1 MSDAHKILTVS
12 YGTFSCTLEGFDD
25 PFSAM
30 KGIAEYFRDLAAD
43 DRYFGAEP
51 PTPDAKML
59 QQITEQASQ
68 RRVNAQISDQGM
80 VMRPDVE
87 DAQEAKPA
95 AAPAAPAVAEP
106 TPQAKDQPVDQA
118 DTNIANALS
127 AAAPVAEQAAP
138 EQPEAPTAPVAQAAQ
153 SEQAEASEPSIED
166 SISQLTEQTA
176 NEAPVAEAEVAE
188 PVAEPVLAEA
198 ATQTEEIATTEP
210 EAAEPDV
217 IAEPVESVAAR
228 LARLRGDTAQAA
240 APQATDADS
249 VAGKLALMRQISND
263 DAPAADEPAFSE
275 DQHAEAGETDQ
286 DLSEVIS
293 RIETGTTP
301 DLPAEAEEE
310 AAEGIE
316 EVLDPNEEAELM
328 AELAAIEAETKSQ
341 DLAQDAADASETPEI
356 DLSAIADQVETAAPA
371 VVATAGVVQAA
382 PEAEDTLLG
391 EDTLSAIAGVMD
403 STQENIFN
411 ADQTEEAPS
420 EEVAIAADE
429 DEAPAPRSE
438 PFNNAADE
446 EVSRLLDATDDR
458 LASSETS
465 RRRANIEHLKAA
477 VAARHADEELAD
489 GDQPATDEKAEYRE
503 DLAQVMRPRRVQV
516 AVERRAKRPE
526 QRPSPLLLVS
536 EQRVDEEPSTQ
547 PATPVRPRRVSAGGL
562 ALADQDDAQS
572 PNPMRL
578 TASQLDQATA
588 NAQAQLA
595 QPPRKVTRGLA
606 ALAARASR
614 VLEGNP
620 EVQETPTPVAEAT
633 PAPEAAPVAAPAAPT
648 PAPAPEVAPE
658 AARPNPAAPAA
669 ASDGSF
675 GEYTAAFAGA
685 APETILELSAAY
697 LTKVQS
703 QPVFTRNEIIELAET
718 ADASQ
723 IAREDSLR
731 AFGILLREGVL
742 IKEAR
747 GQYSLSRKSQH
758 YR

>member
-80 VMRPDVE
+80 VMRPEVE
-87 DAQEAKPA
+87 EAQEAKPA

-106 TPQAKDQPVDQA
+106 APQAKDQPVDQA

-127 AAAPVAEQAAP
+127 AAAPVAKADQSEATEAPEPRLEDSISELTEQAAP
-138 EQPEAPTAPVAQAAQ
+138 E
-153 SEQAEASEPSIED
+153 
-166 SISQLTEQTA
+166 
-176 NEAPVAEAEVAE
+176 APVAE
-188 PVAEPVLAEA
+188 AEA
-198 ATQTEEIATTEP
+198 ATQTEEIATAEP

-249 VAGKLALMRQISND
+249 VAAKLALMRQISND
-263 DAPAADEPAFSE
+263 DAPAADELAFSE

-301 DLPAEAEEE
+301 DLPAEPVEEIAEDT
-310 AAEGIE
+310 AEDVAEI
-316 EVLDPNEEAELM
+316 LAPDEEAELM

-341 DLAQDAADASETPEI
+341 DLVEDAANADEPAEI

-371 VVATAGVVQAA
+371 AVATAGVVQAA

-411 ADQTEEAPS
+411 ADQTEEEPS

-620 EVQETPTPVAEAT
+620 EVQETPTQVTEAT
-633 PAPEAAPVAAPAAPT
+633 ATPEAAPVAAPT
-648 PAPAPEVAPE
+648 PAPAPEVA
-658 AARPNPAAPAA
+658 RSNTAAPAA

-697 LTKVQS
+697 LTKIQS

>member
-80 VMRPDVE
+80 VMRPEVE

-106 TPQAKDQPVDQA
+106 APQPTEQPIDQA

-138 EQPEAPTAPVAQAAQ
+138 EQPEAPTAPVAQADQ
-153 SEQAEASEPSIED
+153 SEQAEASEPRIED
-166 SISQLTEQTA
+166 SISELTEQA
-176 NEAPVAEAEVAE
+176 APEAPVAE
-188 PVAEPVLAEA
+188 AEA
-198 ATQTEEIATTEP
+198 ATQTEEIATAEP

-217 IAEPVESVAAR
+217 VTEPVESVAAR

-249 VAGKLALMRQISND
+249 VAAKLALMRQISND

-356 DLSAIADQVETAAPA
+356 DLSAIA
-371 VVATAGVVQAA
+371 
-382 PEAEDTLLG
+382 
-391 EDTLSAIAGVMD
+391 GVMD

-411 ADQTEEAPS
+411 ADQTEEALS

-489 GDQPATDEKAEYRE
+489 GDQPATDEKAKYRE

-633 PAPEAAPVAAPAAPT
+633 PAPEAAPVAAPA
-648 PAPAPEVAPE
+648 PEVA
-658 AARPNPAAPAA
+658 RSNTAAPAA

>member
-80 VMRPDVE
+80 VMRPEVE

-106 TPQAKDQPVDQA
+106 APEPATQPQDQPVDQA

-153 SEQAEASEPSIED
+153 SEQAEASEPSIEV

-217 IAEPVESVAAR
+217 VAEPVESVAAR

-249 VAGKLALMRQISND
+249 VAAKLALMRQISND

-356 DLSAIADQVETAAPA
+356 D
-371 VVATAGVVQAA
+371 
-382 PEAEDTLLG
+382 
-391 EDTLSAIAGVMD
+391 LSAIAGVMD

-620 EVQETPTPVAEAT
+620 EVQETPTQVTEAT

-658 AARPNPAAPAA
+658 VARPNTAAPAA

>member
-80 VMRPDVE
+80 VMRPEVE
-87 DAQEAKPA
+87 EAQEAKPA

-106 TPQAKDQPVDQA
+106 APQPTEQPVDQA
-118 DTNIANALS
+118 DTNIADTLNAT
-127 AAAPVAEQAAP
+127 APLAEQAAP
-138 EQPEAPTAPVAQAAQ
+138 EQPEASTAPVAQADQ
-153 SEQAEASEPSIED
+153 SEQAEASEPRIED
-166 SISQLTEQTA
+166 SISELTEQA
-176 NEAPVAEAEVAE
+176 APEAPVAE
-188 PVAEPVLAEA
+188 AEA
-198 ATQTEEIATTEP
+198 ATQTEEIATAEP
-210 EAAEPDV
+210 EAAEPATID
-217 IAEPVESVAAR
+217 EPVESVAAR

-249 VAGKLALMRQISND
+249 VAAKLALMRQISND

-301 DLPAEAEEE
+301 DLPAEPE
-310 AAEGIE
+310 EGIE

-633 PAPEAAPVAAPAAPT
+633 PAPEAEPVAAPT

-658 AARPNPAAPAA
+658 VARPNTAAPAA

>member
-80 VMRPDVE
+80 VMRPEVE
-87 DAQEAKPA
+87 EAQEAKPA

-106 TPQAKDQPVDQA
+106 APQPTEQPVDQA
-118 DTNIANALS
+118 DTNIADTLNAT
-127 AAAPVAEQAAP
+127 APLAEQAAP
-138 EQPEAPTAPVAQAAQ
+138 EQPEAPTAPVAQADQ
-153 SEQAEASEPSIED
+153 SEQAEASEPRIGD
-166 SISQLTEQTA
+166 SISELTEQA
-176 NEAPVAEAEVAE
+176 APEAPVAE
-188 PVAEPVLAEA
+188 AEA
-198 ATQTEEIATTEP
+198 ATQTEEIATAEP
-210 EAAEPDV
+210 EAAEPATID
-217 IAEPVESVAAR
+217 EPVESVAAR
-228 LARLRGDTAQAA
+228 LARLRGDAAQAA

-249 VAGKLALMRQISND
+249 VAAKLALMRQISND

-301 DLPAEAEEE
+301 DLPAEPVEEIAEDT
-310 AAEGIE
+310 AEDVAEI
-316 EVLDPNEEAELM
+316 LAPDEEAELM

-341 DLAQDAADASETPEI
+341 DLVEDAANADEPAEI
-356 DLSAIADQVETAAPA
+356 DLSAIVEQVETAAPTDD
-371 VVATAGVVQAA
+371 ATAEDAPAPVEQAA
-382 PEAEDTLLG
+382 PEPEDIPLG
-391 EDTLSAIAGVMD
+391 EDTLSAIAGVME
-403 STQENIFN
+403 STRENIFDN
-411 ADQTEEAPS
+411 DQAEEAPAENEAPS
-420 EEVAIAADE
+420 EEVAIAADD
-429 DEAPAPRSE
+429 DEAPTPRSE
-438 PFNNAADE
+438 PFSNAADE

-572 PNPMRL
+572 PAPMRL
-578 TASQLDQATA
+578 TESQLDHATA

-614 VLEGNP
+614 VLEGNS
-620 EVQETPTPVAEAT
+620 EVQETPAPVAEAT
-633 PAPEAAPVAAPAAPT
+633 PAPEAAPVAV
-648 PAPAPEVAPE
+648 PAPAPEVA
-658 AARPNPAAPAA
+658 RSNTAAPAA
-669 ASDGSF
+669 TSDGSF

>member
-127 AAAPVAEQAAP
+127 AAAPIAEQAAP
-138 EQPEAPTAPVAQAAQ
+138 EQPEAPTAPLAQAAQ

-217 IAEPVESVAAR
+217 VAEPVESVAAR

-249 VAGKLALMRQISND
+249 VAAKLALMRQISND
-263 DAPAADEPAFSE
+263 DAPADDEPAFSE

-411 ADQTEEAPS
+411 ADQTEEVPS

-595 QPPRKVTRGLA
+595 QPPRKVARGLA

-620 EVQETPTPVAEAT
+620 EVQETPTQVTEAT
-633 PAPEAAPVAAPAAPT
+633 PAPEAAPVAAPT
-648 PAPAPEVAPE
+648 PAPAPEVA
-658 AARPNPAAPAA
+658 RSNTAAPAA

>member
-80 VMRPDVE
+80 VMRPEVE

-106 TPQAKDQPVDQA
+106 APEPALQPAEQPVDQA

-153 SEQAEASEPSIED
+153 PDQAEASEPRIED
-166 SISQLTEQTA
+166 SISELTEQSDP
-176 NEAPVAEAEVAE
+176 EAPVAEAEVAE
-188 PVAEPVLAEA
+188 P
-198 ATQTEEIATTEP
+198 

-217 IAEPVESVAAR
+217 VAEPVESVAAR

-249 VAGKLALMRQISND
+249 VAAKLALMRKISSD

-293 RIETGTTP
+293 RIETGTTT
-301 DLPAEAEEE
+301 DLPAEPVEEIAEDTAEEV
-310 AAEGIE
+310 AEI
-316 EVLDPNEEAELM
+316 LAPDEEAELM

-341 DLAQDAADASETPEI
+341 DLVEDAADADEPAEI
-356 DLSAIADQVETAAPA
+356 DLSAIVDQVETAVSADDATAEDAPA
-371 VVATAGVVQAA
+371 PVEQAA
-382 PEAEDTLLG
+382 PEAEDIPLG
-391 EDTLSAIAGVMD
+391 EDTLSAIAGVME
-403 STQENIFN
+403 STRENIFN
-411 ADQTEEAPS
+411 NDQAEEAPAANEAPS

-489 GDQPATDEKAEYRE
+489 GDQLATDEKAEYRE

-620 EVQETPTPVAEAT
+620 EVQETPTPVTEAT
-633 PAPEAAPVAAPAAPT
+633 PAPVAAPAAPT

-658 AARPNPAAPAA
+658 VARPNTAAPAA

>member
-80 VMRPDVE
+80 VMRPEVE

-95 AAPAAPAVAEP
+95 AALAAPAVAEP
-106 TPQAKDQPVDQA
+106 APQAKDQPVDQA

-127 AAAPVAEQAAP
+127 AAAP
-138 EQPEAPTAPVAQAAQ
+138 
-153 SEQAEASEPSIED
+153 I
-166 SISQLTEQTA
+166 
-176 NEAPVAEAEVAE
+176 AEAEVAE
-188 PVAEPVLAEA
+188 PVAAPAAEPVLAEA
-198 ATQTEEIATTEP
+198 AVQTEEIATAEP

-217 IAEPVESVAAR
+217 VAEPVESVAAR

-249 VAGKLALMRQISND
+249 VAAKLALMRQISND

-286 DLSEVIS
+286 DLSQVIS
-293 RIETGTTP
+293 QIETGATP
-301 DLPAEAEEE
+301 DLPAEPVEEIAEDT
-310 AAEGIE
+310 AEDVAEI
-316 EVLDPNEEAELM
+316 LAPDEEAELM

-341 DLAQDAADASETPEI
+341 DLVEDAANADEPAEI
-356 DLSAIADQVETAAPA
+356 DLSAIVDQVETAAPTDD
-371 VVATAGVVQAA
+371 ATAEDAPA
-382 PEAEDTLLG
+382 PEAEDIPLG
-391 EDTLSAIAGVMD
+391 EDTLSAIAGVME
-403 STQENIFN
+403 STRENIFDN
-411 ADQTEEAPS
+411 DQAEEAPAANEAPS

-648 PAPAPEVAPE
+648 PAPAPEVARSNT
-658 AARPNPAAPAA
+658 AGPAA

>member
-80 VMRPDVE
+80 VMRPEVE
-87 DAQEAKPA
+87 EAQEAKPA

-106 TPQAKDQPVDQA
+106 APQAKDQPVDQA

-127 AAAPVAEQAAP
+127 AAAPVAKADQSEATEAPEPRLEDSISELTEQAAP
-138 EQPEAPTAPVAQAAQ
+138 E
-153 SEQAEASEPSIED
+153 
-166 SISQLTEQTA
+166 
-176 NEAPVAEAEVAE
+176 APVAE
-188 PVAEPVLAEA
+188 AEA
-198 ATQTEEIATTEP
+198 ATQTEEIATAEP

-249 VAGKLALMRQISND
+249 VAAKLALMRQISND

-301 DLPAEAEEE
+301 DLPAEPVEEIAEDT
-310 AAEGIE
+310 AEDVAEI
-316 EVLDPNEEAELM
+316 LAPDEEAELM

-341 DLAQDAADASETPEI
+341 DLVEDAANADEPAEI
-356 DLSAIADQVETAAPA
+356 DLSAIVDQVETAAPTDD
-371 VVATAGVVQAA
+371 ATAEDAPA
-382 PEAEDTLLG
+382 PEAEDIPLG
-391 EDTLSAIAGVMD
+391 EDTLSAIAGVME
-403 STQENIFN
+403 STRENIFN

-562 ALADQDDAQS
+562 ALADQDDAQTA
-572 PNPMRL
+572 NPMRL

-633 PAPEAAPVAAPAAPT
+633 PAPVAAPVAAPAAPT

-658 AARPNPAAPAA
+658 VARPNTAAPAA

>member
-80 VMRPDVE
+80 VMRPEVE

-95 AAPAAPAVAEP
+95 AVPAAPAVAEP
-106 TPQAKDQPVDQA
+106 APEPATQPAEQPVDQA

-127 AAAPVAEQAAP
+127 AAAPIAEQAAP

-153 SEQAEASEPSIED
+153 PEQAEASEPRIED
-166 SISQLTEQTA
+166 SISELTEQSDP
-176 NEAPVAEAEVAE
+176 EAPVAEAEVAE
-188 PVAEPVLAEA
+188 P
-198 ATQTEEIATTEP
+198 

-217 IAEPVESVAAR
+217 VAEPVESVAAR

-249 VAGKLALMRQISND
+249 VAAKLALMRQISSD

-301 DLPAEAEEE
+301 DLPAEPVEEIAEDTTEDV
-310 AAEGIE
+310 AEI
-316 EVLDPNEEAELM
+316 LAPDEEAELM

-341 DLAQDAADASETPEI
+341 DLVEDTADADEPAEI
-356 DLSAIADQVETAAPA
+356 DLSAIVEQVETAAPTDD
-371 VVATAGVVQAA
+371 ATAEDAPAPVEQAA
-382 PEAEDTLLG
+382 PEAEDIPLG
-391 EDTLSAIAGVMD
+391 EDTLSAIAGVME
-403 STQENIFN
+403 STRENIFDN
-411 ADQTEEAPS
+411 DQAEEAPAANEAPS
-420 EEVAIAADE
+420 EEVAIAAEE

-620 EVQETPTPVAEAT
+620 EVQETPTQVTEAT

-658 AARPNPAAPAA
+658 VARPNTAAPAA